1 MAYNVWFEQYKM
13 AVSHGETEKP
23 IANAQSMSLMF
34 QQPQSSTQGLENT
47 WRTTGLRCMLEDGE
61 DDF

>member
-1 MAYNVWFEQYKM
+1 MAYNVWLDQYKM

-23 IANAQSMSLMF
+23 IDAQSMSLMS
-34 QQPQSSTQGLENT
+34 QQPQSSTQGLENIWT
-47 WRTTGLRCMLEDGE
+47 TTGLQCMLEDGE